1 MAKHSLIA
9 AGDHGDDKNPL
20 LSDCGLSARRITAEA
35 KRDAK
40 LRMKCYRI
48 AWVRIDRREKEA
60 NKGRRRKQPYHL
72 MLTFQLLVKNK
83 TDRDASVK
91 ALAEER
97 GIKMKSAR
105 NLYETR
111 LREIE
116 RLLGLGHW
124 ARWELWNGVD
134 RASIIAKA
142 CWVHYGP
149 ENEAETEPENSEEGG
164 VSSTQ

>member
-20 LSDCGLSARRITAEA
+20 LSDCGLGARRITAEA

-40 LRMKCYRI
+40 RARRSYKT
-48 AWVRIDRREKEA
+48 AWERVKRHEKEA

-72 MLTFQLLVKNK
+72 LLTFQLLVKNK

-105 NLYETR
+105 NLYEAR
-111 LREIE
+111 LRELE
-116 RLLGLGHW
+116 RLFSLGHW

-134 RASIIAKA
+134 RASIITKA

-149 ENEAETEPENSEEGG
+149 ETAD
-164 VSSTQ
+164 VSTQ

>member
-9 AGDHGDDKNPL
+9 TGDHGDDKNPL
-20 LSDCGLSARRITAEA
+20 LSDCGLSARHITAEA
-35 KRDAK
+35 RREAKRK
-40 LRMKCYRI
+40 MKCYKI
-48 AWVRIDRREKEA
+48 AWQKVNRREKAA

-72 MLTFQLLVKNK
+72 LLTFTLLLENG
-83 TDRDASVK
+83 TDRDASIKV
-91 ALAEER
+91 LAEER
-97 GIKMKSAR
+97 GIKLQSAR

-134 RASIIAKA
+134 RASMIAKA

-149 ENEAETEPENSEEGG
+149 EGEAETAPENDEEGG
-164 VSSTQ
+164 VTSSQ